1 MAALKNN
8 KKWFFV
14 IEAAVVAIV
23 LVLAVL
29 FIWAKNGEKT
39 YKISIIVRDSDS
51 RQWSAFKYG
60 LKKAAEDC
68 EVEMSVASTG
78 ESLTAEEIMQTVD
91 SEMENGA
98 DALLIQPV
106 GDFDQQMIKKIQ
118 KKAPVMLV
126 DTTVERTGAPCTQ
139 PDHYAV
145 GESLAKALLEDY
157 NGNIKKK
164 TFGIVQTNHSEAVKK
179 RKQGFLD
186 ALDSS
191 IQRHGAKI
199 SWSASLAQGM
209 SLKDQG
215 RVDFIIALDDRS
227 LVAAGEDARGN
238 NLHGALVYGI
248 GNSTDAVYYLDTGI
262 VQCLVA
268 ADGFYM
274 GYAGLTQAAR
284 CLSRPFYEMRDTS
297 VGHSVIRKEELFSKK
312 NQELLFTMSQ

>member
-106 GDFDQQMIKKIQ
+106 GD
-118 KKAPVMLV
+118 L
-126 DTTVERTGAPCTQ
+126 
-139 PDHYAV
+139 
-145 GESLAKALLEDY
+145 
-157 NGNIKKK
+157 
-164 TFGIVQTNHSEAVKK
+164 
-179 RKQGFLD
+179 
-186 ALDSS
+186 
-191 IQRHGAKI
+191 I
-199 SWSASLAQGM
+199 S
-209 SLKDQG
+209 
-215 RVDFIIALDDRS
+215 R
-227 LVAAGEDARGN
+227 
-238 NLHGALVYGI
+238 
-248 GNSTDAVYYLDTGI
+248 
-262 VQCLVA
+262 
-268 ADGFYM
+268 
-274 GYAGLTQAAR
+274 
-284 CLSRPFYEMRDTS
+284 
-297 VGHSVIRKEELFSKK
+297 
-312 NQELLFTMSQ
+312 